1 MWQINDDDDD
11 DDEDEDEEKEDM
23 SNYLFLPQQCTNKHN
38 LLIKWCSIG
47 SSY

>member
-11 DDEDEDEEKEDM
+11 DEEEEEM
-23 SNYLFLPQQCTNKHN
+23 SNYFFYLNNAQINTFN